1 MLISNDKGNLEFNNE
16 GFVVTGDKSTVVI
29 SPNNSSVFAIKN
41 SDNNYIL
48 HINDEGNLVVTGDI
62 IATSLKMED
71 GSIVEGINVGD
82 IKGLSSVAISGSYN
96 DLKDKPARLSEFEND
111 KLFISDDT
119 DTLKNY
125 YKKSEVDN
133 LLNSKV
139 NTDSIST
146 VATTGSYNDLV
157 DINELKNWV
166 LEQIQSAMS

>member
-1 MLISNDKGNLEFNNE
+1 MKDKPTKLSEFENDKLFITKDVNNLTNYYKKKETDDLLNFK
-16 GFVVTGDKSTVVI
+16 V
-29 SPNNSSVFAIKN
+29 N
-41 SDNNYIL
+41 SDSL
-48 HINDEGNLVVTGDI
+48 
-62 IATSLKMED
+62 AT
-71 GSIVEGINVGD
+71 
-82 IKGLSSVAISGSYN
+82 VATTGSYN
-96 DLKDKPARLSEFEND
+96 DLKDKPTKLSEFEND

-146 VATTGSYNDLV
+146 VAITGSYNDLV